1 MMGKWYWLGKLSRLL
16 VVSYFP
22 KKLNMALAV
31 RCMTLEA
38 TMLGFKELVQD
49 ESKTKEVQVKCKQ
62 GRHVG
67 DKSKKGKVLKKPG
80 LESLYF
86 TYCLVA
92 PSFIP
97 YPTDKGNEKKN

>member
-1 MMGKWYWLGKLSRLL
+1 M
-16 VVSYFP
+16 
-22 KKLNMALAV
+22 
-31 RCMTLEA
+31 
-38 TMLGFKELVQD
+38 
-49 ESKTKEVQVKCKQ
+49 KCKR

-67 DKSKKGKVLKKPG
+67 AKSKKGKVLKKPS

-86 TYCLVA
+86 TCLVA